1 MNKHAIQRTQHRD
14 AEEIID
20 EILSRDRILQNRKLR
35 MSKDA
40 FKFEQFLAVGGSYA
54 PRVSIRSNGT
64 LGLSQ
69 GLMHKHGL
77 TKGNW
82 CACLFFDAE
91 RRAIGIKFTQD
102 ENTQGAVKV
111 HARSAPGKHGLTVG
125 EWYAQLF
132 FDAEKRAIGIKFTQ
146 NQNEQGAIKVHAR
159 SSPGKH
165 GLENW
170 SGHIAARAFLD
181 YYSVEYE
188 NPNPASFRPEWNQG
202 FGGLV
207 VILGKTSGGDAEIE
221 NDLGADPPDGGDAGE
236 EKTPS

>member
-1 MNKHAIQRTQHRD
+1 
-14 AEEIID
+14 
-20 EILSRDRILQNRKLR
+20 

-69 GLMHKHGL
+69 GLM
-77 TKGNW
+77 
-82 CACLFFDAE
+82 
-91 RRAIGIKFTQD
+91 R
-102 ENTQGAVKV
+102 
-111 HARSAPGKHGLTVG
+111 KHGLTVG

>member
-1 MNKHAIQRTQHRD
+1 
-14 AEEIID
+14 
-20 EILSRDRILQNRKLR
+20 

-40 FKFEQFLAVGGSYA
+40 FTFEPFLAVGGSYA
-54 PRVSIRSNGT
+54 TKVSIRSNGT

-111 HARSAPGKHGLTVG
+111 HARSAPGKHGL
-125 EWYAQLF
+125 
-132 FDAEKRAIGIKFTQ
+132 
-146 NQNEQGAIKVHAR
+146 
-159 SSPGKH
+159 
-165 GLENW
+165 ENW

-188 NPNPASFRPEWNQG
+188 NPKQVSFRPEWNED

-207 VILGKTSGGDAEIE
+207 VLLDKTSGAEAVTE
-221 NDLGADPPDGGDAGE
+221 DDLGSDPPDGGDAGE